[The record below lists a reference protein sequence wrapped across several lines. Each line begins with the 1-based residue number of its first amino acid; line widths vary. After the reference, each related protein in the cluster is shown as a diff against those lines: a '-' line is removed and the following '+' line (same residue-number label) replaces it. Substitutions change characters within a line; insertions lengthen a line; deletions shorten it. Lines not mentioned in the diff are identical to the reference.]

1 MTALLRQRKATLCSD
16 PNPPLPAAAAPAAT
30 AAPLAG
36 LKLAD
41 CPSSGRDTQLKFAQ
55 LGLGVSMA
63 AAAGGRLYSSII
75 KPARFL
81 STSPHAAEVND
92 FA

>member
-16 PNPPLPAAAAPAAT
+16 PNPPLPAAPTAPAT
-30 AAPLAG
+30 AATPLAG

-63 AAAGGRLYSSII
+63 AARQAADYHQAG
-75 KPARFL
+75 PFL
-81 STSPHAAEVND
+81 STSPHAAK
-92 FA
+92 

>member
-1 MTALLRQRKATLCSD
+1 MTALLRQTKATLLCSD
-16 PNPPLPAAAAPAAT
+16 PNPPLPAAPAAT
-30 AAPLAG
+30 APLAG

-63 AAAGGRLYSSII
+63 APAGGRL
-75 KPARFL
+75 
-81 STSPHAAEVND
+81 
-92 FA
+92 

>member
-16 PNPPLPAAAAPAAT
+16 PNPPLPAAAAAT

-63 AAAGGRLYSSII
+63 AAAGGRDYSSII

>member
-16 PNPPLPAAAAPAAT
+16 PNPPLPAAAPAA
-30 AAPLAG
+30 AATPLAG

>member
-16 PNPPLPAAAAPAAT
+16 PNPPLPAPPPAAT

-63 AAAGGRLYSSII
+63 AAAGGSDYSSII
-75 KPARFL
+75 KPARFCPQVPMQP
-81 STSPHAAEVND
+81 SE
-92 FA
+92 

>member
-1 MTALLRQRKATLCSD
+1 MLRSK
-16 PNPPLPAAAAPAAT
+16 PAAAAPPAAT
-30 AAPLAG
+30 AAATPLAS

-63 AAAGGRLYSSII
+63 AAAGGSDYSSII
-75 KPARFL
+75 KPARFCPQVPMQP
-81 STSPHAAEVND
+81 SE
-92 FA
+92 